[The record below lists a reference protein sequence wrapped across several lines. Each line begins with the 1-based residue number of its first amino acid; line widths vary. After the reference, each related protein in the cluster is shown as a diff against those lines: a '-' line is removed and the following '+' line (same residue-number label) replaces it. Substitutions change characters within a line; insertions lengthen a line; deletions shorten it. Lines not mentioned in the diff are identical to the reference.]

1 MAPPV
6 RSDVTLRIKN
16 LSISLEALSR
26 INNEGS
32 GELYAA
38 IETLLREEITE
49 AQKEQHPLRTKTA
62 YAGTSDD
69 DILF

>member
-1 MAPPV
+1 M

-32 GELYAA
+32 SGLYVA
-38 IETLLREEITE
+38 IETLLKGEIDE
-49 AQKEQHPLRTKTA
+49 AHKEQNPPKEVYATA
-62 YAGTSDD
+62 ITSDD
-69 DILF
+69 DIPL